1 MSALVALAVGIAVVM
16 GSIVLLRQHAF
27 IALLAAGFAV
37 GLLTQS
43 ESIFRSQ
50 LRSDA
55 IKVGTVQADGFELEG
70 MSEDLKLGTFEVY
83 RENAQRRWTV
93 EGQVSITAIDGKKA
107 QIQTNGKTL
116 HRDDVLVTP
125 AAVAEARKV
134 AGQSSV
140 VRLVNGF
147 GETCRKI
154 GILIAMASVIGVCLL
169 ESGGAARIVLAITGG
184 LGEKRSPIAFAFSG
198 FTLGVPVYFDTVFF
212 LLIPLAK
219 ALYRQ
224 TRQHYM
230 LYVLAVVVGA
240 TMAHSLVPPTPGPL
254 FVAEELGVNLGLTM
268 LCGLVIGSICAVVGY
283 GYAIW
288 LDWRLPGTCPT
299 DEEVEKRSESTP
311 PIVKL
316 PALWLALLPILMPVV
331 LLGTVGVLDFLQW
344 RAPYAWVNQTIDFV
358 GDKNVALSISAL
370 IALVMLY
377 RSKQDAVAAQQSI
390 QKALSNAGIVILI
403 TAAGG
408 AFGQM
413 IRQTDIASQLAQ
425 WIPSSGSAFA
435 LLAIAFLTTAL
446 VRVAQ
451 GSATV
456 AMITAIG
463 IIGPVAATM
472 DLPFHPVYLVMAI
485 GCGSK
490 PLPWMNDSGFWVV
503 GKMSGLTPGET
514 FRGFSLMLTLMGL
527 TGLLVTLAAAWLV
540 PLAPQ

>member
-1 MSALVALAVGIAVVM
+1 MSALIALAVGIAVVI
-16 GSIVLLRQHAF
+16 GSIVWLRQHAF
-27 IALLAAGFAV
+27 MALLAAGFAV

-50 LRSDA
+50 LRSEA
-55 IKVGTVQADGFELEG
+55 LKIGRVQADSYELEG
-70 MSEDLKLGTFEVY
+70 MSDDLKLGTYEVY
-83 RENAQRRWTV
+83 REDAQHHWTV
-93 EGQVSITAIDGKKA
+93 QGEVSITAIDEKKV
-107 QIQTNGKTL
+107 QIQTNGKSL
-116 HRDDVLVTP
+116 HRDDILVTP
-125 AAVAEARKV
+125 SAVIQARKV

-140 VRLVNGF
+140 IRLVNGF

-154 GILIAMASVIGVCLL
+154 GILIAMASVIGICLL
-169 ESGGAARIVLAITGG
+169 ESGGAARIVRAITGG
-184 LGEKRSPIAFAFSG
+184 LGEKRTPTALALSG

-268 LCGLVIGSICAVVGY
+268 LCGLAIGSICAVVGY
-283 GYAIW
+283 GYAVW
-288 LDWRLPGTCPT
+288 LDWRFPGTRPA
-299 DEEVEKRSESTP
+299 DEEVDQPLEATP
-311 PIVKL
+311 QASDP
-316 PALWLALLPILMPVV
+316 PALWLSVLPILLPVV
-331 LLGTVGVLDFLQW
+331 LLGTVGILDFLLLQ
-344 RAPYAWVNQTIDFV
+344 APYAWVTQTIDIV
-358 GDKNVALSISAL
+358 GDKNVALSISAIL
-370 IALVMLY
+370 ALVMLY
-377 RSKQDAVAAQQSI
+377 RSKQDAAVAQLSI
-390 QKALSNAGIVILI
+390 QTALSNAGIVILI

-408 AFGQM
+408 ALGQM

-425 WIPSSGSAFA
+425 WIPSSGSGYA
-435 LLAIAFLTTAL
+435 LLAIAFFTTAL

-463 IIGPVAATM
+463 MIGPVAATM

-514 FRGFSLMLTLMGL
+514 FRGFSLVLTVMGL
-527 TGLLVTLAAAWLV
+527 TGLLVTLAAAWFV
-540 PLAPQ
+540 PLATR

>member
-1 MSALVALAVGIAVVM
+1 MSALIALAVGIAVVI
-16 GSIVLLRQHAF
+16 GSIVWLRQHAF

-55 IKVGTVQADGFELEG
+55 LKIGKVQADSYELEG
-70 MSEDLKLGTFEVY
+70 MSEDLKLGTYEAY
-83 RENAQRRWTV
+83 REDAQHRWTV
-93 EGQVSITAIDGKKA
+93 QGEVSITAIAGKKV
-107 QIQTNGKTL
+107 QIQTNGKSL

-125 AAVAEARKV
+125 SAVIQARKV
-134 AGQSSV
+134 AGQSPVS
-140 VRLVNGF
+140 RLVNGF

-154 GILIAMASVIGVCLL
+154 GILIAMASVIGICLL
-169 ESGGAARIVLAITGG
+169 ESGGAARIVRAITGG
-184 LGEKRSPIAFAFSG
+184 LGEKRTPTAFALSG

-254 FVAEELGVNLGLTM
+254 FVAEELGVNLGLTI
-268 LCGLVIGSICAVVGY
+268 LCGLAIGSICAGVGY
-283 GYAIW
+283 GYAVW
-288 LDWRLPGTCPT
+288 LDWRLPGTRPA
-299 DEEVEKRSESTP
+299 DEEDEKPLEATP
-311 PIVKL
+311 PASD
-316 PALWLALLPILMPVV
+316 PPPLWLAVLPILLPVV
-331 LLGTVGVLDFLQW
+331 LLGAVGILDFLQW
-344 RAPYAWVNQTIDFV
+344 QAPYAWVNRTLDFL
-358 GDKNVALSISAL
+358 GDKNVALSMSAGL
-370 IALVMLY
+370 ALVMLY
-377 RSKQDAVAAQQSI
+377 RSKQDAAAAQRSI
-390 QKALSNAGIVILI
+390 QSALSNAGIVILI

-425 WIPSSGSAFA
+425 WIPSSGSGYA
-435 LLAIAFLTTAL
+435 LLAIAFFTTAL

-514 FRGFSLMLTLMGL
+514 FRGFSLMLTVMGL

-540 PLAPQ
+540 PLATR